1 MSEEIN
7 GTTTTVDQTET
18 VDTQNEKTVDV
29 ESNADSD
36 KHGRTFT
43 RAEMGKMLAAERTK
57 WEAEQAT
64 ALEQAKSEGERLAKL
79 TKDERAREE
88 EAKRIADLEKRE
100 QDIAEREMKLATQS
114 LLADEGLP
122 QKFLDHVLAP
132 TAEEVKAKIT
142 ALRDVFDS
150 EVEKRVNERLVQ
162 SAPRRGT
169 TTGITKEQIMAIEDT
184 DKRQAAI
191 AENINLFRKG

>member
-7 GTTTTVDQTET
+7 GTVSTESTET

-29 ESNADSD
+29 ESNTNDE
-36 KHGRTFT
+36 KHERTFT
-43 RAEMGKMLAAERTK
+43 RAEIGKMLAAERTK
-57 WEAEQAT
+57 WETEQAA

-122 QKFLDHVLAP
+122 QEFLDHVLAP

-142 ALRDVFDS
+142 ALRGVFDS

>member
-18 VDTQNEKTVDV
+18 VDTQNEKAADV
-29 ESNADSD
+29 ESNSDSD
-36 KHGRTFT
+36 ERKRTFT
-43 RAEMGKMLAAERTK
+43 RAEIGKMLAAERTK

-79 TKDERAREE
+79 TKDERAKEE

-122 QKFLDHVLAP
+122 QEFLDHVLAP

-142 ALRDVFDS
+142 ALRNVFDS

-184 DKRQAAI
+184 NKRQAAI

>member
-1 MSEEIN
+1 MSEENN

-29 ESNADSD
+29 ESNADSE
-36 KHGRTFT
+36 KHERTFT
-43 RAEMGKMLAAERTK
+43 RTEIGKMLAAERSK
-57 WEAEQAT
+57 WEAEQVT
-64 ALEQAKSEGERLAKL
+64 AIEQAKSEGERLAKL

-88 EAKRIADLEKRE
+88 EAKRIVELEKRE

-122 QKFLDHVLAP
+122 QEFLDHVLAP

-142 ALRDVFDS
+142 ALRTVFDS

-191 AENINLFRKG
+191 AENIDLFRKG

>member
-18 VDTQNEKTVDV
+18 VDTQNEKAVDV
-29 ESNADSD
+29 ESNADD
-36 KHGRTFT
+36 EKHGRTFT
-43 RAEMGKMLAAERTK
+43 RDEIGKMLAAERTK

-88 EAKRIADLEKRE
+88 EAKRIAELEKRE
-100 QDIAEREMKLATQS
+100 QVIAEREMKLATQS

-122 QKFLDHVLAP
+122 QEFLEHVLAP

>member
-7 GTTTTVDQTET
+7 GTTTAVEQTEI

-29 ESNADSD
+29 KSNADSE
-36 KHGRTFT
+36 KHERTFT
-43 RAEMGKMLAAERTK
+43 RAEIGKMLAAERSK

-79 TKDERAREE
+79 TKDERAKEE
-88 EAKRIADLEKRE
+88 EAKRIADLERRE

-122 QKFLDHVLAP
+122 QEFLDHVLAP

-142 ALRDVFDS
+142 ALRTVFDS

>member
-1 MSEEIN
+1 MSEENN

-36 KHGRTFT
+36 KHERTFT
-43 RAEMGKMLAAERTK
+43 RAEIGKMLAAERTK

-88 EAKRIADLEKRE
+88 EAKRIAELEKRE

-122 QKFLDHVLAP
+122 QEFLEHVLAP